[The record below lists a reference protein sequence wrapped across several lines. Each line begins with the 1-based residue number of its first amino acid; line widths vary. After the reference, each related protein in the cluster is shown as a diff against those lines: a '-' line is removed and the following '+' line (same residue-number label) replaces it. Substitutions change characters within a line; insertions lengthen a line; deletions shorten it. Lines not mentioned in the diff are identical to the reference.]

1 MGAIRRDM
9 EQLFEMLQEIEY
21 KEHMSKIIQYDME
34 TAAPKGGM
42 ENDAK
47 DIANLQSEVFKMK
60 KDPDFSHAI
69 RKLYKIDYKTLDTW
83 SQRLVLLLNRDI
95 EQQRGISPKLNRE
108 ANELFNQAYIDWIK
122 AKEDKSY
129 EEFRDTLAKIVDL
142 EKRMI
147 DARFP
152 EKNKNA
158 YDVLLSD
165 YEAGFSTKDLDKFFD
180 ELEAGI
186 VPLYKAIR
194 KSKYSPRH
202 SFIHKP
208 VPIAKQE
215 EFSKFL
221 LEFNGFDFNRGSIST
236 TEHPFTEQF
245 GQNDVRVTTKYIET
259 NFISNMYSVIHEG
272 GHAIFGQ
279 NIPDEVFSYH
289 IGEGCL
295 SMAKHESVS
304 RFYENTIGRSKEYIH
319 AIYPKFKEIFAKEFK
334 NVTENELYEA
344 VNWID
349 PANSLRTEA
358 DELTYCLHI
367 IIRYRLEKEM
377 MNGEVDFKTLN
388 TKWNKM
394 YKDFFGITIKDDAQ
408 SILQDVHWTSGFG
421 YFPTYAMGNA
431 MNIMYVK
438 KMDKDI
444 NFAKT
449 LKAGKM
455 DEILAWMKKNV
466 FAKAPLLDTKDW
478 IKDITG
484 EEFSASA
491 YVEYLTTKFMKLYHI
506 TKADIKE
513 ANKTAPAKKT
523 IIRKS
528 VKKTIKKVS
537 K

>member
-9 EQLFEMLQEIEY
+9 EQLFETLKEIEFR
-21 KEHMSKIIQYDME
+21 EHLSKIIQYDME

-42 ENDAK
+42 EDDAR
-47 DIANLQSEVFKMK
+47 DIANLQSEIFRLK
-60 KDPDFSHAI
+60 KDPDFMHAI

-83 SQRLVLLLNRDI
+83 SKRLVLLLERDI
-95 EQQRGISPKLNRE
+95 EKQKGISPKLNKE
-108 ANELFNQAYIDWIK
+108 ANELFNQAYIDWLK

-129 EEFRDTLAKIVDL
+129 DEFKDTLAKIADM
-142 EKRMI
+142 EKKLVE
-147 DARFP
+147 ARNQ
-152 EKNKNA
+152 EADINL
-158 YDVLLSD
+158 YDVRISD
-165 YEAGFSTKDLDKFFD
+165 YEPGFTSKDLDVFFD

-194 KSKYSPRH
+194 KAKYQPKH
-202 SFIHKP
+202 KFINKP
-208 VPIAKQE
+208 VPISKQE
-215 EFSKFL
+215 EFTKFL
-221 LEFNGFDFNRGSIST
+221 LKFNGFDFNRGSVST

-245 GQNDVRVTTKYIET
+245 GQNDVRVTTKYFET
-259 NFISNMYSVIHEG
+259 NFISNMYSIIHEG

-279 NIPDEVFSYH
+279 NIPEEVFSYH

-319 AIYPKFKEIFAKEFK
+319 AIYPTFHKIFEKEFK
-334 NVTENELYEA
+334 NVTEEDLYEG

-349 PANSLRTEA
+349 LKNTLRTEA

-377 MNGEVDFKTLN
+377 MNGTVDFETLN
-388 TKWNKM
+388 QRWNAM
-394 YKDFFGITIKDDAQ
+394 YKDFFGVDVPDDAKG
-408 SILQDVHWTSGFG
+408 ILQDVHWTSGFG

-438 KMDKDI
+438 KMDEDI
-444 NFAKT
+444 GFAKT
-449 LKAGKM
+449 VKAGKM
-455 DEILAWMKKNV
+455 DKILDWMKENV
-466 FAKAPLLDTKDW
+466 FAKAPLLDTKEW

-484 EEFSASA
+484 EEFSATA
-491 YVEYLTTKFMKLYHI
+491 YVEYLTNKFMKLYHL
-506 TKADIKE
+506 TKADIKA
-513 ANKTAPAKKT
+513 ANKVSKKPAKKT
-523 IIRKS
+523 
-528 VKKTIKKVS
+528 VKKTTKKES

>member
-9 EQLFEMLQEIEY
+9 EQLFETLKEVEF
-21 KEHMSKIIQYDME
+21 KEHLSKIISYDME

-42 ENDAK
+42 EDDAR
-47 DIANLQSEVFKMK
+47 DIANLQSEIFKIK
-60 KDPDFSHAI
+60 KDPDFCHTI
-69 RKLYKIDYKTLDTW
+69 RKLRNIDYNTLDTW
-83 SQRLVLLLNRDI
+83 SQRLVTLLNRDI
-95 EQQRGISPKLNRE
+95 EQQKGISPKLNRE
-108 ANELFNQAYIDWIK
+108 ANELFNKAYIDWIK

-129 EEFRDTLAKIVDL
+129 EEFKDTLAQIADM
-142 EKRMI
+142 EKKLVE
-147 DARFP
+147 ARFP
-152 EKNKNA
+152 EGKSDL
-158 YDVLLSD
+158 YDVLISD
-165 YEAGFSTKDLDKFFD
+165 YEYGFTTEDLDKFFD

-194 KSKYSPRH
+194 KAKYSLKH
-202 SFIHKP
+202 NFINKP
-208 VPIAKQE
+208 VPISKQE

-245 GQNDVRVTTKYIET
+245 GQNDVRVTTKYFET

-279 NIPDEVFSYH
+279 NIPDEVFTYH

-319 AIYPKFKEIFAKEFK
+319 AIYPTFKKIFSKEFK

-349 PANSLRTEA
+349 PKNSLRTEA

-377 MNGEVDFKTLN
+377 MNGTVDFETLN
-388 TKWNKM
+388 TKWNQM
-394 YKDFFGITIKDDAQ
+394 YKDFFGIEVKDDAQ
-408 SILQDVHWTSGFG
+408 GILQDVHWTSGFG

-449 LKAGKM
+449 VKAGKM

-466 FAKAPLLDTKDW
+466 FAKAPLLDTKEW

-484 EEFSASA
+484 EDFGATA
-491 YVEYLTTKFMKLYHI
+491 YVEYLTNKFTKLYHI

-513 ANKTAPAKKT
+513 ANRTTPAKKT
-523 IIRKS
+523 TAKKP
-528 VKKTIKKVS
+528 VKKTTKKVS